1 MNRLT
6 VGLRVLELSAYRQS
20 RRQNEARA
28 IARLSI
34 VGRLAGKL
42 AAAEPDAAEPAA
54 IVAEIDKIRAAGDQ
68 AAAQAYLVALGDLQ
82 REHTFS

>member
-28 IARLSI
+28 IARLAI

-42 AAAEPDAAEPAA
+42 ADAEPDAAEPRA
-54 IVAEIDKIRAAGDQ
+54 IVDDIARIRASGDQ
-68 AAAQAYLVALGDLQ
+68 TAAQRYLVALGQ
-82 REHTFS
+82 SG